1 MAGIVG
7 FGAKLRRG
15 GTAGTAVANITNIRG
30 PGLKADT
37 IDLSAHDSASAY
49 RDKGAGLLDAGQVT
63 LDINFDPNAATH
75 KNAAGGLRDDFEGRA
90 AVSWA
95 IEYPTTPAAFDV
107 FSAFVVG
114 FEPDAPHDDKV
125 TATVTLE
132 ITGAPTLA

>member
-75 KNAAGGLRDDFEGRA
+75 KNAAGGVRGGFEGRA
-90 AVSWA
+90 GGAYAVGC
-95 IEYPTTPAAFDV
+95 PT
-107 FSAFVVG
+107 
-114 FEPDAPHDDKV
+114 
-125 TATVTLE
+125 
-132 ITGAPTLA
+132 